1 MVINSNR
8 AVIGYTYI
16 YDVPGVSQLLP
27 RIRSPDYFLA
37 NAENVSISTSIR
49 HGILFYFLMRMIPP
63 WFVGA

>member
-16 YDVPGVSQLLP
+16 HDDPRVSQLLP

-37 NAENVSISTSIR
+37 IAENVSISTSIR
-49 HGILFYFLMRMIPP
+49 HGILFYF
-63 WFVGA
+63 